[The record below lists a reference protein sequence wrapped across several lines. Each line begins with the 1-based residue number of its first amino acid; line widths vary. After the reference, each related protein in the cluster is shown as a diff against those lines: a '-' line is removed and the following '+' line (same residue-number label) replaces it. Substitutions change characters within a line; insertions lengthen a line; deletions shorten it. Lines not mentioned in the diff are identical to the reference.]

1 MRRPKVALEFYFI
14 EHLYFHL
21 YNGSCTDVFSWWKY
35 CIRKYLCGIKKYLRA
50 WKNKTG
56 KDISAFQ
63 CVYHICHHICGDT
76 LVLWQWCCG
85 RHDKTYLCTGANTSK
100 EMKNHFLFVN
110 GQLFCP
116 GDLVLILSEVL
127 NEKNGLSNMPNWT
140 EKVKGM
146 FAL

>member
-1 MRRPKVALEFYFI
+1 MKEQDRE
-14 EHLYFHL
+14 
-21 YNGSCTDVFSWWKY
+21 N
-35 CIRKYLCGIKKYLRA
+35 
-50 WKNKTG
+50 
-56 KDISAFQ
+56 ISAFQ

-127 NEKNGLSNMPNWT
+127 NEKKNGLSSMPNWT